1 MRRWHQQFA
10 SYVEFTQGLPPTYNF
25 HVSQYFENNLKSRD
39 TQRNLK
45 TIFIWVFNIFS
56 SLYKHKWVHIT
67 IFLVFCN
74 SIDSQKIWPGIL
86 RTLNSEPNRYPN
98 CHLDLK
104 SRANNDKVPRFKRVQ
119 TCLTAYEVFSWYIR
133 QISSKYMQ
141 VYDFICTL
149 KRLPDYPYL
158 FTPEEHVQKRS
169 FPLTGVCMVRLD
181 LFRRFPPPTCAKDG
195 SAAKLYKTKSS
206 RLLAFQARGGL
217 KWL

>member
-1 MRRWHQQFA
+1 MSSHN
-10 SYVEFTQGLPPTYNF
+10 NF
-25 HVSQYFENNLKSRD
+25 LSFLQSNWQPANLTRHSTLSQLWTEQTSKQPSGP
-39 TQRNLK
+39 
-45 TIFIWVFNIFS
+45 
-56 SLYKHKWVHIT
+56 
-67 IFLVFCN
+67 
-74 SIDSQKIWPGIL
+74 KIQ
-86 RTLNSEPNRYPN
+86 S
-98 CHLDLK
+98 
-104 SRANNDKVPRFKRVQ
+104 NNDKVPRFKRVQ

-133 QISSKYMQ
+133 QIYSKYMQ

-149 KRLPDYPYL
+149 KRLPDYLYL

-206 RLLAFQARGGL
+206 RLLTFQARGGL